1 MIGLNMKDSVE
12 TLVAAYIG
20 LGSNLDNPV
29 AQINSARTAIGSIEG
44 VSELAFSSLY
54 HSLPM
59 GPQDQPDYVNAA
71 LCIET
76 CLTPLALLRSL
87 QAIETMQGRVRNE
100 ERWGART
107 LDLDILLY
115 GDQEID
121 VSDLKVPHTGISERS
136 FVLYPLF
143 EIAPRLIIPG
153 KGVLA
158 DLVAKCPLNGLRQ
171 MA

>member
-1 MIGLNMKDSVE
+1 MKDSSDV
-12 TLVAAYIG
+12 LVTAYIG

-29 AQINSARTAIGSIEG
+29 AQIKSARAAIALLEG
-44 VSELAFSSLY
+44 VSELTFSSLY

-59 GPQDQPDYVNAA
+59 GPQDQPDYINAA
-71 LCIET
+71 LSVET
-76 CLTPLALLRSL
+76 YLTPIALLRSL
-87 QAIETMQGRVRNE
+87 QAIETIQGRVRKD

-115 GDQEID
+115 GDEEID
-121 VSDLKVPHTGISERS
+121 VPDLMVPHTGISERS

>member
-1 MIGLNMKDSVE
+1 MKDSSDV
-12 TLVAAYIG
+12 LVTAYIG

-29 AQINSARTAIGSIEG
+29 AQIKSARAAIALLEG
-44 VSELAFSSLY
+44 VSELTFSSLY

-59 GPQDQPDYVNAA
+59 GPQDQPDYINAA
-71 LCIET
+71 LSVET
-76 CLTPLALLRSL
+76 YLTPIALLRSL
-87 QAIETMQGRVRNE
+87 QAIETIQGRVRKD

-115 GDQEID
+115 GDEEID
-121 VSDLKVPHTGISERS
+121 VPDLMVPHTGISERS

-143 EIAPRLIIPG
+143 EIAPQLIIPG
-153 KGVLA
+153 KGIIA